1 MTGFSFDVIA
11 RDGRARTGRMTT
23 ARGEVR
29 TPAFMPVGT
38 SGTVKAMTPD
48 EVERAGADIVLGNTY
63 HLFVRPGHE
72 VVERLGGL
80 HAFMGWRKPIL
91 TDSGGF
97 QAFSMADLVRIDD
110 QGVRFRS
117 HIDGSPREL
126 TPETSMAIQAALGS
140 DIAMVL
146 DECPEL
152 PASREEVER
161 AVARTTAWARR
172 SRDAYRGPGV
182 PFGIVQGGTFEDLR
196 ERSVRDLIELD
207 FPGYAI
213 GGVSVGEPPESIE
226 RVAGWTA
233 DRLPEN
239 RPRYLM
245 GVGRPEDLVRA
256 VALGVDMFDC
266 VMPTRNARNGSLFTS
281 VGRINIKQNRFREDP
296 AALDPE
302 CPCETCTRYSRAYLR
317 HLFVCGEILGSRLNT
332 IHNVTFYERLME
344 RMRERIAHGRFGEFV
359 AAFLGSPAVAAMPAG
374 EVAP

>member
-1 MTGFSFDVIA
+1 MSGFSFELIA
-11 RDGRARTGRMTT
+11 RDGKARVGRVTT
-23 ARGEVR
+23 ARGDVR

-38 SGTVKAMTPD
+38 AGSVKAMTPD

-63 HLFVRPGHE
+63 HLFLRPGHE

-110 QGVRFRS
+110 RGVRFRS
-117 HIDGSPREL
+117 HVDGSAREL
-126 TPETSMAIQAALGS
+126 TPESSMAIQAALGS

-152 PASREEVER
+152 PATREQVER
-161 AVARTTAWARR
+161 AVDRTTAWARR

-196 ERSVRDLIELD
+196 ERSARELVELD
-207 FPGYAI
+207 FPGYAV
-213 GGVSVGEPPESIE
+213 GGVSVGEPAESIA

-233 DRLPEN
+233 DRLPED

-256 VALGVDMFDC
+256 VALGLDLFDC
-266 VMPTRNARNGSLFTS
+266 VMPTRNARNGQLFTS
-281 VGRINIKQNRFREDP
+281 QGKLAIKNAVHKNADVP
-296 AALDPE
+296 LDPE
-302 CPCETCTRYSRAYLR
+302 CDCYACRHFSRAYLR
-317 HLFVCGEILGSRLNT
+317 HL
-332 IHNVTFYERLME
+332 
-344 RMRERIAHGRFGEFV
+344 
-359 AAFLGSPAVAAMPAG
+359 
-374 EVAP
+374 

>member
-1 MTGFSFDVIA
+1 MSRFSFEVLA
-11 RDGRARTGRMTT
+11 RDGKARAGRVTT
-23 ARGEVR
+23 ARGNVR

-38 SGTVKAMTPD
+38 AGSVKAMTPD

-63 HLFVRPGHE
+63 HLFLRPGHE

-110 QGVRFRS
+110 RGVRFRS
-117 HIDGSPREL
+117 HVDGSAREL
-126 TPETSMAIQAALGS
+126 TPESSMAIQAALGS

-152 PASREEVER
+152 PATREQVER
-161 AVARTTAWARR
+161 AVERTTAWARR

-196 ERSVRDLIELD
+196 ERSARELVALD
-207 FPGYAI
+207 FPGYAV
-213 GGVSVGEPPESIE
+213 GGVSVGEPAESIA
-226 RVAGWTA
+226 RVAGLTA
-233 DRLPEN
+233 ERLPED

-256 VALGVDMFDC
+256 VALGLDLFDC
-266 VMPTRNARNGSLFTS
+266 VMPTRNARNGTLFTS
-281 VGRINIKQNRFREDP
+281 AGRINIKQNRFREDP
-296 AALDPE
+296 APLDPE

-317 HLFVCGEILGSRLNT
+317 HLFQSGEILGSRLNT
-332 IHNVTFYERLME
+332 IHNVTYYERLMD
-344 RMRERIAHGRFGEFV
+344 RMRAAIGAGRFASFAESYL
-359 AAFLGSPAVAAMPAG
+359 ASAAVAALPAG
-374 EVAP
+374 EASS